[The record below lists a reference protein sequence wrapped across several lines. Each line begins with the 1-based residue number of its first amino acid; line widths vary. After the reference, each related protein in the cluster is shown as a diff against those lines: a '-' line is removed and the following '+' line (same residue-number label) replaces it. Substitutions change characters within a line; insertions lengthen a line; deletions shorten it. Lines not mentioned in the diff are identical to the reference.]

1 MGWDLGLV
9 EVIAIIYFVGY
20 AVTYSLHVA
29 HKYAAHEAL
38 DELVDDVEE
47 DMDDFAEARYLRTRY
62 ALRSIGGAAL
72 GSAITTAGA
81 SIFLV
86 FCTLT
91 IFWKLGSMCLAAT
104 VMSILTAL
112 GPLPSALLILG
123 PVRPGPCH

>member
-1 MGWDLGLV
+1 MG
-9 EVIAIIYFVGY
+9 
-20 AVTYSLHVA
+20 
-29 HKYAAHEAL
+29 EAL
-38 DELVDDVEE
+38 DEIPDVADSKLGER
-47 DMDDFAEARYLRTRY
+47 AEVRYLRTRY

-112 GPLPSALLILG
+112 GPLPSALFLFG
-123 PVRPGPCH
+123 PVRPGRRK